1 MECSLGGRMKRYVC
15 ICLFLIAPILG
26 VFSQELV
33 IGVTPLIVRG
43 GFTGD
48 EAETIT
54 DLFLTELSK
63 HKSIKVVDHRQE
75 TFRAIIRQMKIETSD
90 WFNDE
95 KIKQFGRALKVNAI
109 VRLSSSVLGDQRIIM
124 AWIINVDSEMTH
136 VLASGQMVIK
146 NASEVLGKMP
156 IFTQEIVNNL
166 PKPPPPPLANPFIGR
181 WRSTITSNGQTLICI
196 LDFDSGGSID
206 VERYDTNKITKRAGG
221 MSYSN
226 DVKKGRGNGTYSFRK
241 SGNGIIADISLTISG
256 VSHEFTAITT
266 QAGFNASNPNQFTVN
281 AMQCE
286 FYVTDGDISDFYEEF
301 HKL

>member
-1 MECSLGGRMKRYVC
+1 MKRRLC
-15 ICLFLIAPILG
+15 IYLFLIAPIVG

-48 EAETIT
+48 EAETIS

-63 HKSIKVVDHRQE
+63 HKTIKVVDHRQE
-75 TFRAIIRQMKIETSD
+75 TFRAITRQMKIEASD

-124 AWIINVDSEMTH
+124 AWIINIDSEMTH
-136 VLASGQMVIK
+136 VLASGQMMIK
-146 NASEVLGKMP
+146 NTSEVLGKLP
-156 IFTQEIVNNL
+156 VFTQEIVKNL
-166 PKPPPPPLANPFIGR
+166 PPPPLANPFIGR

-206 VERYDTNKITKRAGG
+206 VEQYDTNRVTRHLLGA
-221 MSYSN
+221 SYSN
-226 DVKKGRGNGTYSFRK
+226 DIKKGSGDGTYSFRK
-241 SGNGIIADISLTISG
+241 SGNDVIADISLTISG
-256 VSHEFTAITT
+256 VSHEFIAVTARVI
-266 QAGFNASNPNQFTVN
+266 FNASNPNQFTAN
-281 AMQCE
+281 SMQCE
-286 FYVTDGDISDFYEEF
+286 YYVTGKDIEGWYRKFNRM
-301 HKL
+301 